1 MASSELRT
9 LDTRQQCREKL
20 PIWFGSRSN
29 HYHGLLEV
37 MMNANDE
44 MSTHPR
50 EDRPCSMYITL
61 APNKKMVSV
70 RDFGRGIKLFDKH
83 DGKEIREI
91 LFETLFAGTNF
102 DNAES
107 GKETTGT
114 NGCGLTVLNNT
125 SKTFRVESVSEDDY
139 TFSMI
144 KYVDGQAVEK
154 ECYKLTDKY
163 PKDQWYVL
171 CNHVG
176 TTFTFELDESMYTQ
190 VEFNPQTIR
199 EMCNHLAGASPG
211 LIIFFM
217 EATGEESDEW
227 QTFAYSGIPSYFEQ
241 NCASSMSDQYEF
253 EERTE
258 SEEIIARGT
267 RDEDIPTGKFENNR
281 MKLAWSIGT
290 DPFQETFL
298 NCTYLREGGT
308 IYEGVVEGF
317 RRVLDKYA
325 DKKVKITAADIELG
339 LNFCCAVYTNNV
351 EFANQ
356 TKFSTKKTSYKKHV
370 AKYVSDNL
378 EAFRLEN
385 AKVFDAVVK
394 HFVEINNFNKKAAD
408 DIKQLKSKIQK
419 KSKGGLSPKIEGL
432 LDCNMRDSKL
442 EDRMLIIDE
451 GKSANHTLIS
461 SRDPLIMGCI
471 GLRGRFIN
479 SFKTSAVNV
488 FKNEEAMAIMAA
500 LGCGIE
506 LPEKERKRL
515 KDVVSF
521 DESNLRYS
529 KVLLAADMDSFGR
542 AIDLSLLCFFYK
554 FYPTLCKQ
562 GRIYL
567 VNSPRYIVFDK
578 KENEYCAYNDAE
590 KDTIVKKLGKD
601 FGSVGIIKG
610 LGELSKER
618 FWNYVLSP
626 EAREKTMVQVDWD
639 VYKDDI
645 ENILEITMGERI
657 DERKEFIMK
666 NVVEAKKASL

>member
-1 MASSELRT
+1 MANSELRT

-199 EMCNHLAGASPG
+199 EMCNHLAGSSPD

-258 SEEIIARGT
+258 SEEIDGT
-267 RDEDIPTGKFENNR
+267 TENNR
-281 MKLAWSIGT
+281 MKLIWSIGT

-385 AKVFDAVVK
+385 TKVFDAVVK

-590 KDTIVKKLGKD
+590 KDAIVKKLGKD